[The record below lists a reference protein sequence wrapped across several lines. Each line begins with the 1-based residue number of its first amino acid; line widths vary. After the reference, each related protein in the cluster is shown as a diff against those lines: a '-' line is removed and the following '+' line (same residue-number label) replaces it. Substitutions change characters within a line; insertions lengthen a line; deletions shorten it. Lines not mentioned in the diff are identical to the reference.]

1 MKKISLVILVI
12 SLLLLT
18 SGIALAASS
27 DDFDLSYS
35 ATSGGGNG
43 SDKRESADYKMIDVA
58 GQPTAIGESTSADY
72 RMFSGFLGVLI
83 DSSFQT
89 PFDPMITSCNSSG
102 EERNQFL
109 TGQTVYVKGSGL
121 KADTTY
127 KLWIQNNPVAE
138 EDDLLI
144 SEDPPDPNKTSP
156 ESVTTDSSGNFPAT
170 EIWTVQDGI
179 TYAEYDI
186 VVDNQDGIYN
196 SVNDGLDSASVAG
209 FAAPVSEIASIVM
222 MGLGLLG
229 LGCFLWLRRRQK
241 HTAAAI

>member
-27 DDFDLSYS
+27 DNFDLSYS
-35 ATSGGGNG
+35 ATSSGGNG

-72 RMFSGFLGVLI
+72 QMFSGFLGVLI
-83 DSSFQT
+83 DSSSQT
-89 PFDPMITSCNSSG
+89 PFEPVITSCNSSG

-109 TGQTVYVKGSGL
+109 TGQTVYVKGTGL
-121 KADTTY
+121 EAGTTY
-127 KLWIQNNPVAE
+127 KLWIQNNPVTE
-138 EDDLLI
+138 GEGLDVL
-144 SEDPPDPNKTSP
+144 EDPSNDDEASLET
-156 ESVTTDSSGNFPAT
+156 VITDSSGNFPAI
-170 EIWTVQDGI
+170 EIWTVPEGI

-186 VVDNQDGIYN
+186 VVDNQDGVY
-196 SVNDGLDSASVAG
+196 SSADDGLDSASVAG
-209 FAAPVSEIASIVM
+209 FTAPVSEVASIVM